1 MTGTKLMLQDSI
13 LKVLNEG
20 LASTLRYI
28 IFDDDPVYEIL
39 MKPYRRLQ
47 ARSLV
52 GYVANTI
59 LLGEKMFSWM
69 GKA

>member
-1 MTGTKLMLQDSI
+1 MLWDSI

-28 IFDDDPVYEIL
+28 IFDDDPVYEIPT
-39 MKPYRRLQ
+39 KSYRQVQ
-47 ARSLV
+47 ARSFV

-59 LLGEKMFSWM
+59 LLSERMFGWMEK
-69 GKA
+69 A